1 MSILTLSEFS
11 WSIAY
16 IIRNAHKYFE
26 QVKIFIPNKT
36 GRNELS
42 RKMASVIQKRAAQAV
57 VGGLVADAAGITHSK
72 FYKEH

>member
-1 MSILTLSEFS
+1 M
-11 WSIAY
+11 
-16 IIRNAHKYFE
+16 
-26 QVKIFIPNKT
+26 KIFIPNKT

-72 FYKEH
+72 FIRNTKNLSRQPCSIF

>member
-1 MSILTLSEFS
+1 M
-11 WSIAY
+11 
-16 IIRNAHKYFE
+16 
-26 QVKIFIPNKT
+26 KIFIPNKT